1 MFKAKIKAEKSFD
14 ISQKKF
20 VFKLLNDN
28 KDRDNKSVVDS
39 IWKKYM
45 TMPEEDTL
53 RRGTQ
58 DPLLN
63 DKEMLVDIIE
73 ELQRDNLVMYAPE
86 DGAVIMI

>member
-28 KDRDNKSVVDS
+28 KDRDNKSVVDA

-53 RRGTQ
+53 RRGT
-58 DPLLN
+58 
-63 DKEMLVDIIE
+63 
-73 ELQRDNLVMYAPE
+73 
-86 DGAVIMI
+86 